1 MPDPFLGDGL
11 ILEETRHVSFVPGPL
26 AEGAE
31 LARINADNLQL
42 LIAEASI
49 EEARANEA
57 LKEESPA
64 LLHELQRLE
73 YKLNILLRLT
83 AELTMRQQSM
93 PPLQRIRLAAH
104 AMELGGEVPAVGVGG
119 LTKLYINPSVPQPLL
134 LPGVVVGELTRDA
147 QRIAQL
153 QFAGISA
160 PVADALEK
168 LIFRH
173 HRRLIAGTRQVP
185 GRN

>member
-1 MPDPFLGDGL
+1 MPDAFLGDGL
-11 ILEETRHVSFVPGPL
+11 VLEDVRQVGFFPGPL

-83 AELTMRQQSM
+83 AELTMRQHEM
-93 PPLQRIRLAAH
+93 PALRRIRLAAH
-104 AMELGGEVPAVGVGG
+104 GLEICGEAAAVGVGG
-119 LTKLYINPSVPQPLL
+119 IAKLYINPSVPQPLL
-134 LPGVVVGELTRDA
+134 LPCVVVGESVRES
-147 QRIAQL
+147 QRVAQL
-153 QFAGISA
+153 QFAGVSA
-160 PVADALEK
+160 PVGDALEK

-173 HRRLIAGTRQVP
+173 HRRLIAGTRQGS

>member
-1 MPDPFLGDGL
+1 MPESSLGDGL
-11 ILEETRHVSFVPGPL
+11 ILEDVRHVAFVAGPL

-31 LARINADNLQL
+31 LARLNSENLQL
-42 LIAEASI
+42 LFAEASI

-83 AELTMRQQSM
+83 AELALREQAM

-104 AMELGGEVPAVGVGG
+104 GMELFGEGLSVGAGGVVR
-119 LTKLYINPSVPQPLL
+119 LYINPSVPQPLI
-134 LPGVVVGELTRDA
+134 LPSVVVGESTRDS
-147 QRIAQL
+147 QPVTQL
-153 QFAGISA
+153 QFAGVSG

-173 HRRLIAGTRQVP
+173 HRRLIAGTRHLS
-185 GRN
+185 GRT

>member
-1 MPDPFLGDGL
+1 MPDKFLGDGL
-11 ILEETRHVSFVPGPL
+11 VLEDQRHVGFIPGPL
-26 AEGAE
+26 AEGTE
-31 LARINADNLQL
+31 LARLNADNLQL

-83 AELTMRQQSM
+83 AELALREQAM
-93 PPLQRIRLAAH
+93 PPLQRLRLAAH
-104 AMELGGEVPAVGVGG
+104 GMELFGDEPAVGSGG
-119 LTKLYINPSVPQPLL
+119 CIRLYINPSVPQPLV
-134 LPGVVVGELTRDA
+134 LPSVVVGESMDGG
-147 QRIAQL
+147 QRVAQL

-168 LIFRH
+168 LIFRQ
-173 HRRLIAGTRQVP
+173 HRRLIAGTRQLS

>member
-1 MPDPFLGDGL
+1 MPDSFFGDGL
-11 ILEETRHVSFVPGPL
+11 ILEDARPL
-26 AEGAE
+26 AFSAGPAAEGNE
-31 LARINADNLQL
+31 LAHLNADNLQL

-83 AELTMRQQSM
+83 AELTMRHSEM
-93 PPLQRIRLAAH
+93 PRVERFRLSAH
-104 AMELGGEVPAVGVGG
+104 GLEWLGGGPARGATG
-119 LTKLYINPSVPQPLL
+119 LVRLYINPSVPQPLL
-134 LPGVVVGELTRDA
+134 LPCAVVGDVQRDA
-147 QRIAQL
+147 LSVAQL
-153 QFAGISA
+153 RFVGISE

-173 HRRLIAGTRQVP
+173 HRRLRASSRHL
-185 GRN
+185 

>member
-1 MPDPFLGDGL
+1 MPEDFLGDGL
-11 ILEETRHVSFVPGPL
+11 VLEDVRHVDFVPGQL

-31 LARINADNLQL
+31 LARLNADNLQL
-42 LIAEASI
+42 LIAEASM

-83 AELTMRQQSM
+83 AELTMRQQAM

-104 AMELGGEVPAVGVGG
+104 GMELYGEAPAVGVGG
-119 LTKLYINPSVPQPLL
+119 LAKLYINPAVPQPLL
-134 LPGVVVGELTRDA
+134 LPCVAVGEFTRDA
-147 QRIAQL
+147 QRGVRL
-153 QFAGISA
+153 QFAGVSA
-160 PVADALEK
+160 PVAEALEK

-173 HRRLIAGTRQVP
+173 HRRLIAGTRQVG

>member
-1 MPDPFLGDGL
+1 MADPFLGDGL
-11 ILEETRHVSFVPGPL
+11 ILEDLRHVGFVPGPL

-31 LARINADNLQL
+31 LARITSENLQL

-83 AELTMRQQSM
+83 AELTMRQQAM
-93 PPLQRIRLAAH
+93 PPLRRIRLAAH
-104 AMELGGEVPAVGVGG
+104 AMELGGESAAVGVGG
-119 LTKLYINPSVPQPLL
+119 IAKLYINPSVPQPLL
-134 LPGVVVGELTRDA
+134 LPCVVVGEATRDA
-147 QRIAQL
+147 ERVAQL
-153 QFAGISA
+153 QFAGVSS
-160 PVADALEK
+160 PVAEALEK

-173 HRRLIAGTRQVP
+173 HRRLIAGTRAGS
-185 GRN
+185 GRS